1 MIVAGTYVATRPY
14 RYSTVYVSST
24 PYYYY
29 GGTFYVVDG
38 TRYVVVT
45 PPPGAVVYGV
55 PAPTTVV
62 YAGEDPYFYYNGTY
76 YSSTDAKA
84 TQPEENADFKGEK
97 PEDPPKMLTSD
108 EHNYEVVS
116 PAVGATVP
124 YLPKEAVEKKVGGKT
139 YYLVDDKTWYR
150 AYASDGDKVY
160 MVCEDPNKSSN

>member
-14 RYSTVYVSST
+14 RYSTVYVSSN

-38 TRYVVVT
+38 TRYVVVA
-45 PPPGAVVYGV
+45 PPAGAVVYGV

-84 TQPEENADFKGEK
+84 TPPEENADFKGEK
-97 PEDPPKMLTSD
+97 PKDPPKMLTS
-108 EHNYEVVS
+108 E
-116 PAVGATVP
+116 
-124 YLPKEAVEKKVGGKT
+124 
-139 YYLVDDKTWYR
+139 
-150 AYASDGDKVY
+150 
-160 MVCEDPNKSSN
+160 